1 MSDRYGPASRDN
13 SSSGSNRQPYA
24 PPPHTVQRGTVTRL
38 EPYGCFVQL
47 SNYRA
52 RGLVHK
58 SQLASYRVD
67 NVDDAVTV
75 NDGVYVKV
83 VEVVQEPHEDGSG
96 RIRHKVSLSM
106 KYADQDDGTDLDP
119 SGERA
124 AEELARRGGGGGG
137 AAEVGTAATLALD
150 CRRRRTRRVSWNSLQ
165 RVFGADA
172 ACVTSEAARPFV
184 CPIRAKVRRWFGTTQ
199 T

>member
-1 MSDRYGPASRDN
+1 M
-13 SSSGSNRQPYA
+13 
-24 PPPHTVQRGTVTRL
+24 TRL

-58 SQLASYRVD
+58 SQLASYRVE

-83 VEVVQEPHEDGSG
+83 VEVTEEPHEDGSG
-96 RIRHKVSLSM
+96 RMRHKVSLSM
-106 KYADQDDGTDLDP
+106 KYANQDDGTDLDP
-119 SGERA
+119 SGEQA

-137 AAEVGTAATLALD
+137 GGGAGQDGRHGASGAAGGVASALERSLGSSIGMATAIDPMAAMK
-150 CRRRRTRRVSWNSLQ
+150 SQ
-165 RVFGADA
+165 RGPGWCCAGRLLPAEPPRSMD
-172 ACVTSEAARPFV
+172 
-184 CPIRAKVRRWFGTTQ
+184 IHWWTT
-199 T
+199 TKGNRKW